1 MSVEDYKKLSVE
13 EKCEHHLWKVRVC
26 GYEEAAT
33 LFRQIGE
40 KSPEFGNFLGLVRKF
55 VIDSN
60 VVGQEKGLE
69 ATLAYV
75 ENYALAGKT
84 AAEVMSGIVAKCIA
98 APKAKTRELALQV
111 TLMYIE
117 IGKQEVVMEELVKGI
132 EQKNPKIVVACL
144 QAVTTALREFGSKI
158 IRVEPLLLKISTLFA
173 DRDKSVRDEAK
184 HMVIEMYQWIGP
196 MLKVQLGKLHT
207 VQLAE
212 LNLEFHKIEQQNAKV
227 SPKRFTRSHKKKQA
241 KIATE
246 KEKTKKD
253 EVEQNN
259 EEEYVVVEIDPY
271 ELAEPVDILSKLPPD
286 FYEKVE
292 SNKWQERKEVMEVV
306 ENLLKTPKLKKGD
319 YGDLVR
325 AFQKIIQK
333 DSNVVVVALGGR
345 CMAMLAAGLKKRFQ
359 QYAVL
364 CVPDLLEKFKEK
376 KPNVLAAIRDAI
388 DAVYL
393 STTLEA
399 ILEYLLDALR
409 NKNPSVKLETALF
422 LKRAISKKPTSTVS
436 SKNLIKEIT
445 GVLLNNSNGAD
456 PALRTASKEALAYLF
471 KLAGEKVMGPIFAE
485 LTQFSTLYS
494 EYKAYAESLSTEK
507 HIAQAPKPAI
517 TKPTVLVESAPVAK
531 KKPDRPSG
539 SATVV
544 RSKGAKSAPK
554 AAPKPAAERHLSD
567 EEVDEIVSD
576 VLSANNIGEMS
587 DSNWKTRLAAVEKI
601 AADLRDRDA
610 KSVPTQAV
618 IKVLARKPGLKDTNF
633 QVLKAR
639 LELVKYL
646 AENCQFSTT
655 SAECCL
661 NDVSD
666 KFGDPKNGAI
676 AAEVVTAIAECTS
689 LPFVSNNVMNYIFSQ
704 KNPKVIQEGLLW
716 LSNAIREFGFGNL
729 NANKLIDNGKKAL
742 TSSNPQVRQASI
754 TLFGTMYLYMGATLN
769 AFFDAERQSLRDQ
782 IQVEFDKYEG
792 KKPPLPTKGDAK
804 SASSNTLDGMDEDE
818 TEQEPEPINV
828 QDILPR
834 VDISSQITEAL
845 INEISDKNWKVR
857 NEGLDKIS
865 AMLAEAKFIKPSL
878 GELPHALAQRLTDS
892 NIKIAQASLIIC
904 KNITIAMGPPCKQY
918 IRTLFPGFLQGLGD
932 SKSWMR
938 TASLDAINAF
948 SEQCGYKEF
957 FEGEMIGDA
966 LKSGSPTLRNEV
978 WIWLGEKLPIIA
990 VKSIP
995 KDELIICVPHLFN
1008 NVEDR
1013 NADVR
1018 KSAKA
1023 AVLGFMMH
1031 LGYDSMLKQTE
1042 KLKPGSKSAVVSAL
1056 DEARPNLPVKPLPKK
1071 QAPVEEKAV
1080 RGTKP
1085 VATSKNAVKKGAA
1098 VAKPAATASSRKK
1111 DEDVDV
1117 SPLLQTNALKNQRS
1131 IDEAKLTVPKW
1142 NFTTPR
1148 GEFVDLLKDQ
1158 MTTANVNRSLMAN
1171 MFHSDFR
1178 YHIKALE
1185 ALSED
1190 LPANDQAL
1198 IANLDLVL
1206 KWLTLRFFDTNPSVL
1221 NKGLEYLHDVFN
1233 MLTDKSYILQHG
1245 EASAIIPYIVLKM
1258 GDPSDSVRNGVNAL
1272 IKQLYSI
1279 YPISRVFAHIKD
1291 GVKSK
1296 NARQRAECLDAL
1308 RSIISRYGTTACFPS
1323 AAVCLKEVA
1332 KQISDRDNSVR
1343 NAALSFLVQ
1352 AHKSDGDKV
1361 FQMVGNIPEKDMS
1374 LLEERIKRAQQKGP
1388 SPVTEVNVTQRRRV
1402 QTVQTVDQEENQEN
1416 IAPNSRKE
1424 QVSVSPKLA
1433 DKSKNRGL
1441 VGVIKDIGSTNKDV
1455 AIAAFTEMQKVL
1467 RSIKGS
1473 AFAQYEDHFVASLT
1487 EQFRN
1492 LSGEDPA
1499 TNVKAFRVY
1508 KQLGFIIGLFYQ
1520 NKSLVRRVSHPVLA
1534 DMLSEIID
1542 LLVSGK
1548 LEKCENGE
1556 FCTLMFN
1563 LEFNSRIIENSDRTH
1578 IACAL
1583 VCLLQKS
1590 IGKGAR
1596 YTELVAEFSRMVL
1609 EEMPEW
1615 GDTIDFDWLMS
1626 CLHDIIKNNGDL
1638 KKLEEVAPVQFKVV
1652 TTLIEYS
1659 IRMKGKDI
1667 LNHFGK
1673 VPEVSE
1679 VKNYIYKL
1687 IMTTPL
1693 ERSRP
1698 FSQFNVIME
1707 DEEYKKLPVDEKCV
1721 HKLWKARVCG
1731 YEEVTTLF
1739 RQIDDE
1745 KSPEFSKYLGLV
1757 KKFVIDSNAMGQE
1770 KGLEATLAYVE
1781 NYALAGKTVSEVMSG
1796 IVTKCIAAPRTKTR
1810 ELALQVTL
1818 MYIEIEKQE
1827 AVMEELVKGMEQ
1839 KNPKIVAACIQA
1851 ATTALREFGS
1861 KIIQVKPLVK
1871 KITTLFA
1878 DRDKSVR
1885 DEARQMVI
1893 EMYRWIGP
1901 ALKTQL
1907 TNLQPVQITELEAE
1921 FGKIEGQKASPTR
1934 YIRSQQQRQA
1944 KIAAEAEEVD
1954 GVGDDEGEEDAA
1966 VEIDPYELADPV
1978 DILSKLP
1985 KDFYEKVEAKKWQER
2000 KEAMECI
2007 IQKDS
2012 NVVVVALG
2020 GRCMAM
2026 LAAGLKKRYQQYAGA
2041 CVSALLE
2048 KFKEKK
2054 QNVVTALRDAIDA
2067 VYLSTTL
2074 EAILEDVL
2082 EALAN
2087 KNPSVKTE
2095 TSFFLSRAFSKTLP
2109 TVVNKKDAS
2118 ADAIGTL
2125 MKLVG
2130 EKAIGPFLVDLEKD
2144 NLKMTKI
2151 RECCEKAVITAKA
2164 PGGAK
2169 KERAPAKPAPKIS
2182 TESVKAPPRTKK
2194 AAASA
2199 PAAKKKPD
2207 ISSGSATVVRSKGAK
2222 SAPKAAPKP
2231 AAERHLSD
2239 EEVDEIVSDVLSAN
2253 NIGEM
2258 SDSNWKTRLAAVEK
2272 IAADLRDRD
2281 AKSVPT
2287 QAVIKVLARKPGLK
2301 DTNFQVLKARL
2312 ELVKYLAENCQFST
2326 TSAECCLND
2335 VSDKFGD
2342 PKNGAIA
2349 AEVVTAIAECTSLPF
2364 VSNNVMDYIFS
2375 QKSPK
2380 VIQEGLLWLSNAI
2393 REFGFSN
2400 LNVNMLIDNGK
2411 KALASSNPQVRQASI
2426 TLFGTMY
2433 LYMGATLN
2441 VFFDAER
2448 QSLRDQIQVEFDKY
2462 EGKKPPLPSKGVV
2475 KSASSNTLDGMDEDE
2490 TEQEPEPINV
2500 QDILPRVDISSQITE
2515 ALINEISDKNWKV
2528 RNEGLDK
2535 ISAMLAEAK
2544 FIKPSLGELPH
2555 ALAQRLT
2562 DSNIKIAQASL
2573 IICKNITI
2581 AMGPPCK
2588 QYIRTLFPGFLQG
2601 LGDSKS
2607 WMRTASL
2614 DAINAFSEQCGYKE
2628 FFEGEMI
2635 GDALKSG
2642 SPTLRNEVWIWLGEK
2657 LPIIAVKSIPK
2668 DELIICVP
2676 HLFNNVEDRNADVR
2690 KSAKAAV
2697 LGFMMHLGYDSM
2709 LKQTEK
2715 LKPGSK
2721 SAVVSALDEARPNL
2735 PVKPLPKKQAP
2746 VEEKAVRGT
2755 KPVATSKNAVKKG
2768 AAVAKPAATASSR
2781 KKDEDVDLSPLLQ
2794 TNALKNQRSID
2805 EAKLKVLKWNFTTP
2819 REEFVDLLK
2828 DQMTTANVNRSLMAN
2843 MFHSDFRYHIKAL
2856 EALSEDL
2863 PANGQALIA
2872 NLDLVL
2878 KWLTLRFFDTNPS
2891 VLLKG
2896 LEYLQCV
2903 FNMLMD
2909 TKYHMQENE
2918 ASAFIPY
2925 LVLKIGDPKDSVRNG
2940 VKVLLKQIS
2949 FIYNV
2954 ARLFT
2959 LLMEGLK
2966 SKNARQRAECLE
2978 TMGSIIE
2985 EFAACLKEVAK
2996 QISDRDNSV
3005 RNAALNCV
3013 VQAYFIVGEKVYKMV
3028 GNISDKDMSLLEER
3042 IKRSQRKIPPPKP
3055 KMDVNSA
3062 ITHPAKSPPS
3072 SQTAS
3077 PVRNGNTSGNH
3088 DDDDEEED
3096 QEEEEAIPQVT
3107 LPPQIQM
3114 EPEPEVTNGPFRF
3127 DPEVMRR
3134 LDQMTE
3140 DIDRQKEIVNRN
3152 MAGLQVDFNDDTLVT
3167 HSFVRKTHHDK
3178 ELNALIGDISSP
3190 NMDMAISAITEM
3202 QEFLRSNKSGA
3213 VAEHE
3218 NEFMKSIVEQFKH
3231 LSREDPVVNDEALRV
3246 YRNLLTLIDAVSCFF
3261 SAAKFVQ
3268 WCFFPQ
3274 FYLNKTLGKKV
3285 TVPALV
3291 NLLNEMIHLLVAE
3304 KLEKCET
3311 GDAYV
3316 KVINLQCVKIIDQ
3329 SDHTNIIC
3337 ALVQLLQE
3345 SIRKD
3350 VGARHTD
3357 LVMKSIWRVLKI
3369 MSTWNDHI
3377 DYDSVLL
3384 EVHFFL
3390 KEFPS
3395 SWWKNRPSDTALRT
3409 IKTILH
3415 SSTLK
3420 LDEGKP
3426 LPAVQQSNPSP
3437 AKTSDSTKK
3446 TLSRAN
3452 QAMLTDIFTKI
3463 GNKDETKD
3471 GVTLLYDFMQQHPE
3485 ADIDPFLK
3493 RTNKFFQD
3501 YIKNGLNEIE
3511 DMRKNAKTSITEK
3524 ANEAPENPLANLP
3537 AINNQQGRGMDYWEA
3552 RLKYWNNRWD
3562 ETCRKF
3568 TE

>member
-1111 DEDVDV
+1111 DEDVD
-1117 SPLLQTNALKNQRS
+1117 
-1131 IDEAKLTVPKW
+1131 
-1142 NFTTPR
+1142 
-1148 GEFVDLLKDQ
+1148 
-1158 MTTANVNRSLMAN
+1158 
-1171 MFHSDFR
+1171 
-1178 YHIKALE
+1178 
-1185 ALSED
+1185 
-1190 LPANDQAL
+1190 
-1198 IANLDLVL
+1198 
-1206 KWLTLRFFDTNPSVL
+1206 
-1221 NKGLEYLHDVFN
+1221 
-1233 MLTDKSYILQHG
+1233 
-1245 EASAIIPYIVLKM
+1245 
-1258 GDPSDSVRNGVNAL
+1258 
-1272 IKQLYSI
+1272 
-1279 YPISRVFAHIKD
+1279 
-1291 GVKSK
+1291 
-1296 NARQRAECLDAL
+1296 
-1308 RSIISRYGTTACFPS
+1308 
-1323 AAVCLKEVA
+1323 
-1332 KQISDRDNSVR
+1332 
-1343 NAALSFLVQ
+1343 
-1352 AHKSDGDKV
+1352 
-1361 FQMVGNIPEKDMS
+1361 
-1374 LLEERIKRAQQKGP
+1374 
-1388 SPVTEVNVTQRRRV
+1388 
-1402 QTVQTVDQEENQEN
+1402 
-1416 IAPNSRKE
+1416 
-1424 QVSVSPKLA
+1424 
-1433 DKSKNRGL
+1433 
-1441 VGVIKDIGSTNKDV
+1441 
-1455 AIAAFTEMQKVL
+1455 
-1467 RSIKGS
+1467 
-1473 AFAQYEDHFVASLT
+1473 
-1487 EQFRN
+1487 
-1492 LSGEDPA
+1492 
-1499 TNVKAFRVY
+1499 
-1508 KQLGFIIGLFYQ
+1508 
-1520 NKSLVRRVSHPVLA
+1520 
-1534 DMLSEIID
+1534 
-1542 LLVSGK
+1542 
-1548 LEKCENGE
+1548 
-1556 FCTLMFN
+1556 
-1563 LEFNSRIIENSDRTH
+1563 
-1578 IACAL
+1578 
-1583 VCLLQKS
+1583 
-1590 IGKGAR
+1590 
-1596 YTELVAEFSRMVL
+1596 
-1609 EEMPEW
+1609 
-1615 GDTIDFDWLMS
+1615 
-1626 CLHDIIKNNGDL
+1626 
-1638 KKLEEVAPVQFKVV
+1638 
-1652 TTLIEYS
+1652 
-1659 IRMKGKDI
+1659 
-1667 LNHFGK
+1667 
-1673 VPEVSE
+1673 
-1679 VKNYIYKL
+1679 
-1687 IMTTPL
+1687 
-1693 ERSRP
+1693 
-1698 FSQFNVIME
+1698 
-1707 DEEYKKLPVDEKCV
+1707 
-1721 HKLWKARVCG
+1721 
-1731 YEEVTTLF
+1731 
-1739 RQIDDE
+1739 
-1745 KSPEFSKYLGLV
+1745 
-1757 KKFVIDSNAMGQE
+1757 
-1770 KGLEATLAYVE
+1770 
-1781 NYALAGKTVSEVMSG
+1781 
-1796 IVTKCIAAPRTKTR
+1796 
-1810 ELALQVTL
+1810 
-1818 MYIEIEKQE
+1818 
-1827 AVMEELVKGMEQ
+1827 
-1839 KNPKIVAACIQA
+1839 
-1851 ATTALREFGS
+1851 
-1861 KIIQVKPLVK
+1861 
-1871 KITTLFA
+1871 
-1878 DRDKSVR
+1878 
-1885 DEARQMVI
+1885 
-1893 EMYRWIGP
+1893 
-1901 ALKTQL
+1901 
-1907 TNLQPVQITELEAE
+1907 
-1921 FGKIEGQKASPTR
+1921 
-1934 YIRSQQQRQA
+1934 
-1944 KIAAEAEEVD
+1944 
-1954 GVGDDEGEEDAA
+1954 
-1966 VEIDPYELADPV
+1966 
-1978 DILSKLP
+1978 
-1985 KDFYEKVEAKKWQER
+1985 
-2000 KEAMECI
+2000 
-2007 IQKDS
+2007 
-2012 NVVVVALG
+2012 
-2020 GRCMAM
+2020 
-2026 LAAGLKKRYQQYAGA
+2026 
-2041 CVSALLE
+2041 
-2048 KFKEKK
+2048 
-2054 QNVVTALRDAIDA
+2054 
-2067 VYLSTTL
+2067 
-2074 EAILEDVL
+2074 
-2082 EALAN
+2082 
-2087 KNPSVKTE
+2087 
-2095 TSFFLSRAFSKTLP
+2095 
-2109 TVVNKKDAS
+2109 
-2118 ADAIGTL
+2118 
-2125 MKLVG
+2125 
-2130 EKAIGPFLVDLEKD
+2130 
-2144 NLKMTKI
+2144 
-2151 RECCEKAVITAKA
+2151 
-2164 PGGAK
+2164 
-2169 KERAPAKPAPKIS
+2169 
-2182 TESVKAPPRTKK
+2182 
-2194 AAASA
+2194 
-2199 PAAKKKPD
+2199 
-2207 ISSGSATVVRSKGAK
+2207 
-2222 SAPKAAPKP
+2222 
-2231 AAERHLSD
+2231 
-2239 EEVDEIVSDVLSAN
+2239 
-2253 NIGEM
+2253 
-2258 SDSNWKTRLAAVEK
+2258 
-2272 IAADLRDRD
+2272 
-2281 AKSVPT
+2281 
-2287 QAVIKVLARKPGLK
+2287 
-2301 DTNFQVLKARL
+2301 
-2312 ELVKYLAENCQFST
+2312 
-2326 TSAECCLND
+2326 
-2335 VSDKFGD
+2335 
-2342 PKNGAIA
+2342 
-2349 AEVVTAIAECTSLPF
+2349 
-2364 VSNNVMDYIFS
+2364 
-2375 QKSPK
+2375 
-2380 VIQEGLLWLSNAI
+2380 
-2393 REFGFSN
+2393 
-2400 LNVNMLIDNGK
+2400 
-2411 KALASSNPQVRQASI
+2411 
-2426 TLFGTMY
+2426 
-2433 LYMGATLN
+2433 
-2441 VFFDAER
+2441 
-2448 QSLRDQIQVEFDKY
+2448 
-2462 EGKKPPLPSKGVV
+2462 
-2475 KSASSNTLDGMDEDE
+2475 
-2490 TEQEPEPINV
+2490 
-2500 QDILPRVDISSQITE
+2500 
-2515 ALINEISDKNWKV
+2515 
-2528 RNEGLDK
+2528 
-2535 ISAMLAEAK
+2535 
-2544 FIKPSLGELPH
+2544 
-2555 ALAQRLT
+2555 
-2562 DSNIKIAQASL
+2562 
-2573 IICKNITI
+2573 
-2581 AMGPPCK
+2581 
-2588 QYIRTLFPGFLQG
+2588 
-2601 LGDSKS
+2601 
-2607 WMRTASL
+2607 
-2614 DAINAFSEQCGYKE
+2614 
-2628 FFEGEMI
+2628 
-2635 GDALKSG
+2635 
-2642 SPTLRNEVWIWLGEK
+2642 
-2657 LPIIAVKSIPK
+2657 
-2668 DELIICVP
+2668 
-2676 HLFNNVEDRNADVR
+2676 
-2690 KSAKAAV
+2690 
-2697 LGFMMHLGYDSM
+2697 
-2709 LKQTEK
+2709 
-2715 LKPGSK
+2715 
-2721 SAVVSALDEARPNL
+2721 
-2735 PVKPLPKKQAP
+2735 
-2746 VEEKAVRGT
+2746 
-2755 KPVATSKNAVKKG
+2755 
-2768 AAVAKPAATASSR
+2768 
-2781 KKDEDVDLSPLLQ
+2781 LSPLLQ

-2985 EFAACLKEVAK
+2985 EFGITVCNPSPAACLKEVAK

-3152 MAGLQVDFNDDTLVT
+3152 MAGLQVFDLEFLKEEIVVPKLTDTQVRGRVVPMSPPKPIAPSDFNDDTLVT

-3246 YRNLLTLIDAVSCFF
+3246 YRNLLTLIDA
-3261 SAAKFVQ
+3261 
-3268 WCFFPQ
+3268 

-3415 SSTLK
+3415 SSVKIKGLSILNHLGKIPNTKESEVEGYINKLIKTLK